1 MSVRKIEF
9 LVSADSVAPETVVCG
24 GRQYEHNATQI
35 DFVIDDD
42 LYELLSKH
50 QESGNLVFRI
60 DALNGEGGY
69 IPLGS
74 IEPINIDGKI
84 VLSYKIGYEI
94 TSVGGRCKFTIVASC
109 IDEQSNREKMIFCS
123 ADAIVEFDAV
133 CRNDEEYKE
142 FEKGLSSILSEA
154 KGCLIETAYIQ
165 DDGRFYIE
173 YANGKTV
180 YVGVSNLLSADRIK
194 DAVKATNDANEAA
207 DKANKATDGAND
219 AANDARNVRAGIEA
233 GGFVESLKE
242 LNAGNKFSFWV
253 GTKQEYETIPEN
265 ERVQNCFYLVTD
277 DTTAKDLKTEIKGL
291 KNKYGNVLWD
301 ENANVES
308 YAEIVDVLND
318 VIEYNVIEM
327 KSWCG
332 NIKRNVLNVMLS
344 IDEVTENAETGEKK
358 YSYSGNTTYVG
369 LVGGDDGQ
377 KAMIGYGVRLEVVIE
392 PEGASNATVKVYSTY
407 HNGTTYANEEVTKE
421 INDGDEVHIKK
432 LIGIC

>member
-74 IEPINIDGKI
+74 VEPINFDGKI

-109 IDEQSNREKMIFCS
+109 IDEQSNREEMIFCS

-133 CRNDEEYKE
+133 SRNDGEHKE

-165 DDGRFYIE
+165 DDGRFYIK

-180 YVGVSNLLSADRIK
+180 NVGISNLLSADRIK
-194 DAVKATNDANEAA
+194 DAVEATKAANT
-207 DKANKATDGAND
+207 ATENAINATQSAND
-219 AANDARNVRAGIEA
+219 AADDARNVRQGVEE
-233 GGFVESLKE
+233 GGFIESLKE
-242 LNAGNKFSFWV
+242 LNEGNKFTFWV
-253 GTKQEYETIPEN
+253 GTKAEYEAIPEN
-265 ERVQNCFYLVTD
+265 ERVQNCFYMITD
-277 DTTAKDLKTEIKGL
+277 DMSAAEIKESINSL
-291 KNKYGNVLWD
+291 KVNFGAIADYPVEQGYETASDGTQWKYRKWSSGEVELWTKL
-301 ENANVES
+301 ELV
-308 YAEIVDVLND
+308 YASVSGGCICEKSADYPFDITAEYLFATNNYAKNTEVARFSDVLKIRD
-318 VIEYNVIEM
+318 G
-327 KSWCG
+327 G
-332 NIKRNVLNVMLS
+332 NECV
-344 IDEVTENAETGEKK
+344 AF
-358 YSYSGNTTYVG
+358 
-369 LVGGDDGQ
+369 
-377 KAMIGYGVRLEVVIE
+377 
-392 PEGASNATVKVYSTY
+392 VYD
-407 HNGTTYANEEVTKE
+407 HNGTFAAESEPINCSVYVKGTWNKEV
-421 INDGDEVHIKK
+421 
-432 LIGIC
+432 